1 MAESTPAASRS
12 ALDGV
17 VRWVLRVEDAEPRAL
32 MSMRGSLLLSAIRCL
47 LTYVALPLLVPL
59 VGSLAGLATPLS
71 LLLSAGAVAL
81 AVNNLRRVWI
91 ADWSGRWGYTVF
103 SLVVLGVLVGLMV
116 YDVRALAA

>member
-1 MAESTPAASRS
+1 MAESAPATSRS

-47 LTYVALPLLVPL
+47 VTYVALPLVVPM
-59 VGSLAGLATPLS
+59 VGWLAGAATPLS
-71 LLLSAGAVAL
+71 LVLSAAAVAL
-81 AVNNLRRVWI
+81 AVNNLRRVWM

-103 SLVVLGVLVGLMV
+103 SLVVLGILVGLMV
-116 YDVRALAA
+116 YDVRALVA